1 MTLNAEQTSALK
13 AIIEFLGSDAQ
24 IFILRGYAGTGKTT
38 LLKSLLEHFKSS
50 QEKRPLRVFAPTG
63 RAAKI
68 LQEKA
73 GIGLTIH
80 KGIYAKATESVSYKN
95 NEDQEECVDAEGQN
109 NKLIFK
115 LKTDLQHCRPIII
128 ADEASMISAKT
139 APDDR
144 IQFGTDNLLED
155 LLTYAGINCGGQIIF
170 VGDDAQLPPVTDNTS
185 AALSQEYFIS
195 RNLSVRSATL
205 THVMRQGTGSLILKN
220 AMMIRDNIFKERK
233 DRLCQTYSYK
243 DNEFSSIAPSNAP
256 IEAARNYA
264 NTIIISYTNAA
275 ATRYNAAI
283 RKIIFPD
290 QIEPVP
296 GDRLLIVRNSY
307 NGETALFNGE
317 FCDLIEVAD
326 EEVRYAF
333 VGHRRIEL
341 KFRNVKLR
349 HESGSIIDCKIIT
362 NLLGSASPN
371 LSEEES
377 KALFSEFV
385 NRHPHLRKKE
395 FKIQFLDALH
405 KDPYFNAIQVKYGYA
420 ITCHKAQGGEWEN
433 VIVDFNGRNGQ
444 DTESLRWTYTALTRA
459 TKHLMVENLALS
471 TPLFKMR
478 ILETTKAR
486 SMDSDCRAVE
496 DADIPQS
503 TPFHTPE
510 SKECKRIKFAN
521 VQKLLK
527 PGEEISDVR
536 SKDYQEI
543 YMIKIGDNIFRY
555 DTYHNND
562 GVFKP
567 FELKTTK
574 SNSDATDLLLRLN
587 TVQKPKCRYSYTPAS
602 TTLEYLDQIV
612 QECAAQANLLITNI
626 VDHPSQY
633 FVNYYFF
640 SSNYHK
646 IQFSY
651 TKKGDIS
658 TATPSTIGNVDDA
671 EFRHFLSLLESAKQ
685 N

>member
-38 LLKSLLEHFKSS
+38 LLKSLLEHFRSS

-73 GIGLTIH
+73 GIGSTIH

-95 NEDQEECVDAEGQN
+95 NEDQEECVDTEGQN

-283 RKIIFPD
+283 RKIMFPD
-290 QIEPVP
+290 QLEPVP

-362 NLLGSASPN
+362 NLLGSTSPN

-420 ITCHKAQGGEWEN
+420 ITCHKAQGGEWKN

-444 DTESLRWTYTALTRA
+444 DTEPLRWAYTALTRA
-459 TKHLMVENLALS
+459 TKHLMVENLALA

-496 DADIPQS
+496 DADIPHS

-527 PGEEISDVR
+527 PGEEILDVR

-567 FELKTTK
+567 FELKTTEI
-574 SNSDATDLLLRLN
+574 NSDATDLLLRLN
-587 TVQKPKCRYSYTPAS
+587 TVQKPECRYTYTPAS
-602 TTLEYLDQIV
+602 TALEYLDQIV

-671 EFRHFLSLLESAKQ
+671 EFKHFLSLLESAKQ